1 MERALTAMPSLRS
14 SPRIRSVP
22 QCVLSPAMVA
32 ISSRTSGFS
41 RGRPRARP
49 ERQRQKR
56 RQPQR
61 CQLSTVSGRT
71 GSRGVASPGA
81 CAGRGAKELV
91 PNSEARTPLGTEGN
105 LELLAEK
112 QVLHDEALT
121 AADGGDEGGQDEPDE
136 FEHRGRIAD
145 PMWPK
150 IAKRPFAPL
159 QGAEFV

>member
-1 MERALTAMPSLRS
+1 
-14 SPRIRSVP
+14 
-22 QCVLSPAMVA
+22 
-32 ISSRTSGFS
+32 
-41 RGRPRARP
+41 
-49 ERQRQKR
+49 
-56 RQPQR
+56 
-61 CQLSTVSGRT
+61 
-71 GSRGVASPGA
+71 
-81 CAGRGAKELV
+81 
-91 PNSEARTPLGTEGN
+91 

-159 QGAEFV
+159 QGAEFVGWRPLNRRSGFRPRPSAL